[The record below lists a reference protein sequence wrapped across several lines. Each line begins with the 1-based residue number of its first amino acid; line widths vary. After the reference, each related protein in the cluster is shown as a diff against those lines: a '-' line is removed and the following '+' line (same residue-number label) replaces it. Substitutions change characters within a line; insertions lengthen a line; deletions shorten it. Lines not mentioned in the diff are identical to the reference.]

1 MDSIVINTEA
11 HVFPRF
17 QLTRGLKTGWERK
30 PRGKDGRII
39 RVEEKKTVEEGK
51 KGKEGEGKE
60 EKETESG
67 KTVKEE
73 GVETKET
80 KKKAEEAA
88 AKGAA

>member
-30 PRGKDGRII
+30 PRGKDGKII
-39 RVEEKKTVEEGK
+39 RVEEKKKVEEGK
-51 KGKEGEGKE
+51 KGKLDEKEKE
-60 EKETESG
+60 EKEGG

-73 GVETKET
+73 GPETKEKT
-80 KKKAEEAA
+80 KKAEEAA
-88 AKGAA
+88 SKGAA